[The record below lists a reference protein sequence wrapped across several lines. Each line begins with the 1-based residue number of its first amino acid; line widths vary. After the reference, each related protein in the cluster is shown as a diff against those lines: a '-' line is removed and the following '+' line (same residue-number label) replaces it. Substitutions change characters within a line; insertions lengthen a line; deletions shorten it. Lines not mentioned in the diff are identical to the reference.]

1 MSGAIGAPDRRRLPP
16 VAELAVLSVALMLVG
31 GVDMAAHIPG
41 QLPLT
46 APIALVAAGGAVT
59 LVDLALLARVRG
71 FAWGTFFLVLR
82 WALAAYAVIA
92 GLLAFAFI
100 YDGTPTGTMV
110 VLAFTLLVFAVDVPT
125 ILAFTV
131 AKFA

>member
-1 MSGAIGAPDRRRLPP
+1 MSDAPAARPGRRLPP
-16 VAELAVLSVALMLVG
+16 FAGLAVVSLVLMLAG
-31 GVDMAAHIPG
+31 GIDLAAQIPG
-41 QLPLT
+41 RPALA

-59 LVDLALLARVRG
+59 LVDLGLLARVRD
-71 FAWGTFFLVLR
+71 FAWDRFFLVLR

-92 GLLAFAFI
+92 GLLVFTFA
-100 YDGTPTGTMV
+100 YDGTPGGTFA
-110 VLAFTLLVFAVDVPT
+110 VLAVTLVVFAVDVPA